1 MPSSIS
7 SSEGGGSGRARPG
20 RTGTALASGL
30 RLTAADR
37 PGVAQPV
44 PERDVPPRPWPRI
57 LLGAL
62 LVAVTLLGLW
72 EGYWRSY
79 GAVPGYRDD
88 AALWARERRRVD
100 AAAPG
105 TTVLIGSSRSFFDVQ
120 LPVWQRLGGQRP
132 IQLSLVGTS
141 PLFALEDLAA
151 DEAFRGQ
158 LLVDVA
164 PDLFFTGFENYGE
177 FGPYWRKESPSQR
190 VGKWLSMTFVEPWLA
205 FYDPDFAFFTVL
217 RRQAWPERPGAP
229 ERGGVRKLA
238 VVGADRAAH
247 MWAKVEGDP
256 EYRKI
261 ARGIWAQRFAP
272 RPAAAGAPDAAAK
285 LVEKQIARAASAVA
299 RLRARGVYVLFVRH
313 PTGGDYLAFERR
325 AFPRATTWDPLL
337 ARTGAPGIHFEDYPQ
352 FQQGFEFPE
361 WSHMSRES
369 AERYTEAL
377 YRVIEREHP
386 LPEGRRW

>member
-1 MPSSIS
+1 MRSSIS
-7 SSEGGGSGRARPG
+7 SSERSSAG
-20 RTGTALASGL
+20 RTGAALANGL

-44 PERDVPPRPWPRI
+44 PERDVPPQPWLRV

-62 LVAVTLLGLW
+62 LVAVTLVGLW
-72 EGYWRSY
+72 EGYWRNY

-100 AAAPG
+100 TAVPG
-105 TTVLIGSSRSFFDVQ
+105 TTVLLGSSRSFFDVQ
-120 LPVWQRLGGQRP
+120 LPVWQHLGGRRP

-141 PLFALEDLAA
+141 PLFALEDFAA
-151 DEAFRGQ
+151 NEAFHGQ

-164 PDLFFTGFENYGE
+164 PDLFFTGFESRAE

-190 VGKWLSMTFVEPWLA
+190 VGKWLSMTFVEPWFA

-229 ERGGVRKLA
+229 ERAGPRKLA
-238 VVGADRAAH
+238 IVGPDRAAH
-247 MWAKVEGDP
+247 MWAKVERDP
-256 EYRKI
+256 QYRTI
-261 ARGIWAQRFAP
+261 ARGIWAERFGP
-272 RPAAAGAPDAAAK
+272 RPPAAGAAADAAA
-285 LVEKQIARAASAVA
+285 LVDTQIARAAAAVA
-299 RLRARGVYVLFVRH
+299 TLRARGVHVLFVRH

-325 AFPRATTWDPLL
+325 AFPRATTWDRLL

-352 FQQGFEFPE
+352 LQQGFEFPE
-361 WSHMSRES
+361 WSHMARES
-369 AERYTEAL
+369 AERYTAAL
-377 YRVIEREHP
+377 YRIIEREHP
-386 LPEGRRW
+386 LHDGRRW

>member
-1 MPSSIS
+1 MRSSIS
-7 SSEGGGSGRARPG
+7 SSERGGA
-20 RTGTALASGL
+20 ALASGL

-44 PERDVPPRPWPRI
+44 PERDVPPQPWPKI

-72 EGYWRSY
+72 EAYWRAY

-100 AAAPG
+100 TVGADG
-105 TTVLIGSSRSFFDVQ
+105 TVLLGSSRSFFDVQ
-120 LPVWQRLGGQRP
+120 LGVWQRLGGRRP
-132 IQLSLVGTS
+132 IQLSIVGTS

-190 VGKWLSMTFVEPWLA
+190 VGKWLSMTLVEPWLA
-205 FYDPDFAFFTVL
+205 FYDPDFALFTVL
-217 RRQAWPERPGAP
+217 RRQAWPERPGVP
-229 ERGGVRKLA
+229 ERRSVRKLA
-238 VVGADRAAH
+238 VVDAPDRGAH
-247 MWAKVEGDP
+247 MWPKVEHDP
-256 EYRKI
+256 GYRAL
-261 ARGIWAQRFAP
+261 ARSVWAQGFKP
-272 RPAAAGAPDAAAK
+272 RPRPPGAPDDSAQV
-285 LVEKQIARAASAVA
+285 LEKQLARAVAAVA
-299 RLRARGVYVLFVRH
+299 RLRARGVTVLFVRH
-313 PTGGDYLAFERR
+313 PTAGEYLAFERR
-325 AFPRATTWDPLL
+325 AFPRATTWDTLL
-337 ARTGAPGIHFEDYPQ
+337 ARTGAPGIHFEDHPQ
-352 FQQGFEFPE
+352 FQQGFEIPE
-361 WSHMSRES
+361 WSHMTRES

-377 YRVIEREHP
+377 YRLIEREHP
-386 LPEGRRW
+386 LPDGRRW